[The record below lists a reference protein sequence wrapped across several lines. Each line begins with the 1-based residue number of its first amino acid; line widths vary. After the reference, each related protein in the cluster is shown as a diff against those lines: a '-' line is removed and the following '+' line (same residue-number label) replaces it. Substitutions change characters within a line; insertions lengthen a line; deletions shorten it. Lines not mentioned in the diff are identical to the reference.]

1 MEELIESIRELKDIR
16 GELKDLE
23 IRLRKFHQKLKEADD
38 DEWKALYEHRIAYAQ
53 ERQLSLFRK
62 QHELQEI
69 IDEADLSVLERRVLT
84 LYYLDG
90 LTWQQVAF
98 RIGETDEQ
106 IPRKMRDRI
115 LKKNYTKNT
124 KKL

>member
-1 MEELIESIRELKDIR
+1 MEKLITCIQELKNIK

-23 IRLRKFHQKLKEADD
+23 RRLRKNRQKLEQADD
-38 DEWKALYEHRIAYAQ
+38 DAWKELYERKIAYA
-53 ERQLSLFRK
+53 EARQRLLYRK
-62 QHELQEI
+62 QDELQKI
-69 IDEADLSVLERRVLT
+69 IDEADISSLERRVLT
-84 LYYLDG
+84 LYYTDG

-115 LKKNYTKNT
+115 LKKNCTKNT
-124 KKL
+124 KKM